1 MKEIILNV
9 LKKMRTDYG
18 NNEMIIF
25 AQDSD
30 LQVVAD
36 ELEVAINYTR
46 CSTHLKGGKYTQA
59 FIDYVEKYFIHRPK
73 VYDWVSKDG
82 KREYTHK
89 QLCAYY
95 EKAML
100 ESPLIV

>member
-1 MKEIILNV
+1 MKQRNDLLNEV
-9 LKKMRTDYG
+9 KTK
-18 NNEMIIF
+18 
-25 AQDSD
+25 
-30 LQVVAD
+30 LQNTYRLDQEQQELINDCVD
-36 ELEVAINYTR
+36 ELLKAINYTH